1 MNLIRSLMGR
11 RQFLI
16 AAGVT
21 STSALAY
28 NKLAGVV
35 APVFQTGDAIA
46 AEREKAKAVIAKG
59 TNNKY
64 SHLLSPIKIRNV
76 IVKNRMINR
85 AGSPPHN
92 LQGPETYPAE
102 VLREYYSI
110 MARGAAIISPRF
122 GGGMFGSSR
131 KSLRGDSAHMA
142 IFDTS
147 DPAVM
152 NYVDQIIEGIH
163 SMGSLVMG
171 GGMGGGPGG
180 GGQSTKS
187 MIQQAVDQAKQ
198 LEDQGYDVMG
208 SMGVR
213 NISDKS
219 SLDQAL
225 AQNQAIMSATN
236 LLISMSMMVKHPD
249 LPPETNDGQSQN
261 LTSLE
266 SAIEMAKAFDGYV
279 DILMVTIGAGMAS
292 HPTNWNMEKDK
303 PMTLSICQALR
314 DAGVKKTLIAP
325 NGGYHD
331 PSLNDKWIESG
342 LLDMVVMSRAWNSDY
357 EYGKKLYDGRG
368 EDIPPCIMCNKC
380 HGLSMNG
387 PWITVCAVNPRLGLE
402 STSKTLDQPATF
414 SKKVAVI
421 GGGPAGMKA
430 AITAAERG
438 HKVTLFE
445 KTDSL
450 GGLLKHAKYSK
461 YKWTLN
467 DYSEYLIRQVKK
479 LGVDVQLN
487 ITATPEMITAKGY
500 DSVIAALGAEP
511 VISKMSGS
519 DAKNVFKGLEVYGDK
534 EKELGKNVVFIGG
547 GEWGVE
553 TAIYIAEKG
562 HNVMVLSPEKEL
574 LRLERVHYPEYVIH
588 TYDHMKN
595 FDYVTEAI
603 ATRIADGKVYY
614 KDASGVEKSVTAD
627 SVVIWGGLKA
637 RTEEAVKFSAAAGKA
652 FYAVGDCTTKGGNV
666 QKSVRTAYFAAV
678 QI

>member
-1 MNLIRSLMGR
+1 MSLGRSLIGR
-11 RQFLI
+11 RKFLV
-16 AAGVT
+16 AAGIG
-21 STSALAY
+21 SASALTLG
-28 NKLAGVV
+28 KLGGVAG
-35 APVFQTGDAIA
+35 PVLHTNAAMA
-46 AEREKAKAVIAKG
+46 AEKSGGVTTAQG
-59 TNNKY
+59 SSYKY
-64 SHLLSPIKIRNV
+64 SHLLAPIKIRNV

-85 AGSPPHN
+85 AGSPPHF
-92 LQGPETYPAE
+92 LQGPETFPAA
-102 VLREYYSI
+102 VLREYYAT
-110 MARGAAIISPRF
+110 MARGCAIISPRF
-122 GGGMFGSSR
+122 SGGMFGTSR
-131 KSLRGDSAHMA
+131 KNMRGDSAHMG

-147 DPAVM
+147 DPAVQ
-152 NYVDQIIEGIH
+152 NYVDQVIEGIH

-180 GGQSTKS
+180 GASQGSKS
-187 MIQQAVDQAKQ
+187 AIQQAVEQAKQ

-208 SMGVR
+208 SMGAR
-213 NISDKS
+213 NIQDKS
-219 SLDQAL
+219 ALDQAL
-225 AQNQAIMSATN
+225 EQNLRIQSATN
-236 LLISMSMMVKHPD
+236 LLITTSIMVQHPD
-249 LPPETNDGQSQN
+249 LPPEMNDNASQS
-261 LTSLE
+261 LMSLE
-266 SAIEMAKAFDGYV
+266 DGIAMAKAFDGNI
-279 DILMVTIGAGMAS
+279 DILLVTIGAGMAS

-331 PSLNDKWIESG
+331 PGLNDKWIASG
-342 LLDMVVMSRAWNSDY
+342 LIDMVVMSRAWNSDD

-368 EDIPPCIMCNKC
+368 EDINPCIMCNKC

-387 PWITVCAVNPRLGLE
+387 PWYTVCTVNPRLGLD
-402 STSKTLDQPATF
+402 STVKTLGPPSY

-438 HKVTLFE
+438 HKVTLYE

-450 GGLLKHAKYSK
+450 GGLIKHAKYTK

-467 DYSEYLIRQVKK
+467 DFNEYLIRQVKK
-479 LGVDVQLN
+479 TGVDVQLN
-487 ITATPEMITAKGY
+487 TAATPEMIKGKGY
-500 DSVIAALGAEP
+500 DAVITALGAEP
-511 VISKMSGS
+511 VRSRISGG
-519 DAKNVFKGLEVYGDK
+519 DAKNVLQGMEVYGR
-534 EKELGKNVVFIGG
+534 EQELGKNVVFIGG

-574 LRLERVHYPEYVIH
+574 LCQDRVHYPEYIMH

-595 FDYVTEAI
+595 FDYITEAI

-614 KDASGVEKSVTAD
+614 NDASGAEKSVPAD
-627 SVVIWGGLKA
+627 GVVIWSGLKA
-637 RTEEAVKFSAAAGKA
+637 RTDEAVKFSAAAGKA

-666 QKSVRTAYFAAV
+666 QKAIRTAYFAAA

>member
-1 MNLIRSLMGR
+1 MNLIKSLMGR
-11 RQFLI
+11 RQFLV

-21 STSALAY
+21 SASALAY
-28 NKLAGVV
+28 NKLAGAVD
-35 APVFQTGDAIA
+35 PVFQAGLAMA
-46 AEREKAKAVIAKG
+46 AEKSGATPATAG
-59 TNNKY
+59 NNKY
-64 SHLLSPIKIRNV
+64 GHLLSPIKIRNI

-85 AGSPPHN
+85 AGSPPHC
-92 LQGPETYPAE
+92 LQGPETYPAA
-102 VLREYYSI
+102 VLREYYAT

-122 GGGMFGSSR
+122 GGGMFGTSR
-131 KSLRGDSAHMA
+131 KTLRGDSAHMS

-147 DPAVM
+147 DPAVQ
-152 NYVDQIIEGIH
+152 NYIDQIIEGIH

-171 GGMGGGPGG
+171 GGMGGGMAGG
-180 GGQSTKS
+180 SQSSKS
-187 MIQQAVDQAKQ
+187 AIQQAVDQAKQ

-208 SMGVR
+208 SMGAR
-213 NISDKS
+213 NIKDKS
-219 SLDQAL
+219 ALDQAL
-225 AQNQAIMSATN
+225 EQNLRIQSATN
-236 LLISMSMMVKHPD
+236 LLITSSMMVKHPD
-249 LPPETNDGQSQN
+249 LSPETNDGQSQM

-266 SAIEMAKAFDGYV
+266 DAIAAAKAFDGYV
-279 DILMVTIGAGMAS
+279 DILLVTIGAGMAS
-292 HPTNWNMEKDK
+292 HPTNWNMEKDR

-331 PSLNDKWIESG
+331 PSLNDKWIASG
-342 LLDMVVMSRAWNSDY
+342 LLDMVVMSRAWNSDD

-368 EDIPPCIMCNKC
+368 EDIKPCIMCNKC

-387 PWITVCAVNPRLGLE
+387 PWITVCSVNPRLGLD
-402 STSKTLDQPATF
+402 STVKTLGAPTF

-421 GGGPAGMKA
+421 GGGPAGMEA

-438 HKVTLFE
+438 HKVTLYE

-467 DYSEYLIRQVKK
+467 DFNEYLIRQLTKA
-479 LGVDVQLN
+479 GVDVQLN
-487 ITATPEMITAKGY
+487 TTATPEMIKGKGY
-500 DSVIAALGAEP
+500 DAVIAALGAEP

-519 DAKNVFKGLEVYGDK
+519 DGKNVFKGMDVYGR
-534 EKELGKNVVFIGG
+534 ETELGRNVVFIGG

-553 TAIYIAEKG
+553 TAIFVAEKG

-574 LRLERVHYPEYVIH
+574 LRLDRVHYPEYVIH

-603 ATRIADGKVYY
+603 ATSIADGKVHYR
-614 KDASGVEKSVTAD
+614 DASGAEKSVAAD

-652 FYAVGDCTTKGGNV
+652 FYAVGDCTTMGGNV
-666 QKSVRTAYFAAV
+666 QKATRTAYFAAA